1 MIFIAGRN
9 KQPIDLIAAKGRKH
23 LTKAEYEERKS
34 GEISAPSDA
43 VKTPLFLTKKEQKT
57 FEELSQML
65 IDIGV
70 MTNLDSNALGAYI
83 KAVSNYE
90 KAVKQLDKIRLSF
103 DKKKNMTKEEQE
115 LVAWAKF
122 NAQHKIVV
130 RCEKEMK
137 LLGAPFGLDPL
148 SRCKLV
154 IPKKDEDKPK
164 NKFLKHG

>member
-1 MIFIAGRN
+1 MIRDNAIKKRRN

-65 IDIGV
+65 IDVGV

-83 KAVSNYE
+83 KALSNYE
-90 KAVKQLDKIRLSF
+90 KAVKQLDKIRLMILSP
-103 DKKKNMTKEEQE
+103 DLQ
-115 LVAWAKF
+115 
-122 NAQHKIVV
+122 
-130 RCEKEMK
+130 K
-137 LLGAPFGLDPL
+137 LM
-148 SRCKLV
+148 
-154 IPKKDEDKPK
+154 
-164 NKFLKHG
+164 